1 MQMDHLQ
8 PKRRAAAAG
17 GRMERA
23 MKRLIG
29 GVLAAALLLGAG
41 CSFLGLFGPK
51 GPQTVTFFFS
61 NETIGELK
69 PCG

>member
-1 MQMDHLQ
+1 
-8 PKRRAAAAG
+8 
-17 GRMERA
+17 
-23 MKRLIG
+23 MKRTIG
-29 GVLAAALLLGAG
+29 VALAAVLLLGAG
-41 CSFLGLFGPK
+41 CTFFGLLGPK